1 QGMCYIDNLK
11 MINCR
16 LLDTTLAFEYSDVD
30 AEICSGIES
39 VFNPKSGT
47 IRAEHIG
54 ELIMEKDQIDPSK
67 TKIVCSDIA
76 KTADIVSWRQ

>member
-1 QGMCYIDNLK
+1 MCYIDGLTMK
-11 MINCR
+11 NCR
-16 LLDTTLAFEYSDVD
+16 LLDTTLALEYSTVE
-30 AEICSGIES
+30 AEISSGIES

-47 IRAEHIG
+47 IRAERIG

-76 KTADIVSWRQ
+76 KTTDRVIWRQ